1 MLVCNALKPR
11 TLSLLRANKNNFF
24 FNNQAIYYS
33 NQTRVK
39 SVSKNPAPVK
49 PGRNKYA
56 HLTESNE
63 NVRGGMDAA
72 RLQEQHKENQQ
83 QKGTVKK
90 KPGYG
95 DPSKLV
101 FIMRDIGKTLQDNTV
116 LFEGV
121 NLSCFSG
128 AKIGVLG
135 LNGCGKS
142 SLMKIIAGVD
152 EDYEGEI
159 EFPQKPKIGYLAQEP
174 ELDEEKDVKG
184 NILDGVPDKAEK
196 LHEYY
201 RLKELVESEDF
212 DAEDQAH
219 ILEQYE
225 ELAEEVEEEKLTDL
239 EWQIE
244 RAMNALRCPP
254 AHSDVSKLSGGE
266 RRRVALVRLLI
277 SAPDILLL
285 DEPTNHL
292 DAESVAWLEHFLF
305 RYKGSVIAIT
315 HDRYFLDN
323 VAGWILEVEGGRCIP
338 FEGNYS
344 SWLLSK
350 QMRLNME
357 KKREKV
363 LKKHL
368 EEELEWIKKSPK
380 GRQAKSKARIG
391 KYEELRDQ
399 QKNREYEPGTIVIPA
414 GARLGAETITLKNI
428 SKSIPASEN
437 DGVDRLLINNF
448 NFALGRGDIVGIVG
462 PNGVGKTTLLKM
474 IAGEEKPDQGEVK
487 IGNTVR
493 IGYASQSRGKLNPYN
508 TVYDEIAGTQ
518 NEIQMGDKMVSMRTY
533 VAAFQFTGGAQQ
545 KYVSDLSGG
554 ERNRVHLAKMLTE
567 DANILLLDEP
577 TNDIDIEVLRSLE
590 NGLMDYPG
598 CAIIVSHDRWF
609 LDRVVTHIIAFEGEG
624 RVVSFV
630 GNYSEYEQ
638 DRKSRSAAEGKSS
651 KFTFTNIFKSGQ
663 SAKF

>member
-1 MLVCNALKPR
+1 MLLCNTLKSNR
-11 TLSLLRANKNNFF
+11 SLLCQVNKKNPFIY
-24 FNNQAIYYS
+24 NQAVFYS
-33 NQTRVK
+33 KNRVK
-39 SVSKNPAPVK
+39 SEPKNPPPVK

-63 NVRGGMDAA
+63 NIRGGMDAA
-72 RLQEQHKENQQ
+72 RLQEQHKENQER
-83 QKGTVKK
+83 KTSGKK

-101 FIMRDIGKTLQDNTV
+101 FIMRDIGKTLPDHTV

-121 NLSCFSG
+121 NLSCFAG

-142 SLMKIIAGVD
+142 SLIKIIAGID
-152 EDYEGEI
+152 DDYEGEI
-159 EFPQKPKIGYLAQEP
+159 EFPQKPQIGYLAQEP
-174 ELDEEKDVKG
+174 ELDDDKDVKG
-184 NILDGVPDKAEK
+184 NILDGVPEKAAK
-196 LHEYY
+196 LQEYY
-201 RLKELVESEDF
+201 RLKELVEADDF
-212 DAEDQAH
+212 DEEEEPH
-219 ILEQYE
+219 ILESYQE
-225 ELAEEVEEEKLTDL
+225 IAEEVEEEKLTDL

-254 AHSDVSKLSGGE
+254 ANSDVSKLSGGE

-277 SAPDILLL
+277 SAPEVLLL

-292 DAESVAWLEHFLF
+292 DAESVGWLEQFLF
-305 RYKGSVIAIT
+305 KYKGTVIAIT

-323 VAGWILEVEGGRCIP
+323 VAGWILEVEGGRCYP

-344 SWLLSK
+344 SWLLAK
-350 QMRLNME
+350 QTRLNMD

-391 KYEELRDQ
+391 KYEELRKQ
-399 QKNREYEPGTIVIPA
+399 QKLREYEPGTIVIPA
-414 GARLGAETITLKNI
+414 GARLGAETIILKGVT
-428 SKSIPASEN
+428 KSIPSIEAN
-437 DGVDRLLINNF
+437 APDRLLIDNF
-448 NFALGRGDIVGIVG
+448 HFNLGRGDIVGIVG

-474 IAGEEKPDQGEVK
+474 IAGEEKPDEGEVK

-508 TVYDEIAGTQ
+508 TVYDEIAGPLH
-518 NEIQMGDKMVSMRTY
+518 EIQMGDKMVSMRTF
-533 VAAFQFTGGAQQ
+533 VAAFQFTGPAQQ

-609 LDRVVTHIIAFEGEG
+609 LDRVVTHIIAFEGDG
-624 RVVSFV
+624 KLVHFL
-630 GNYSEYEQ
+630 GNYSEYEL
-638 DRKSRSAAEGKSS
+638 DRKARCISAGKPS
-651 KFTFTNIFKSGQ
+651 KSAFTNIFKSGQ